1 MELEDKTP
9 ALFLSMVK
17 YEFDQSDARQK
28 PGIYGILIGN
38 RTYIGSTKRNIW
50 VRIKEH
56 ERLLKWEKHYNK
68 NMQRAYNKFND
79 IVFFV
84 IEYCN
89 PDDVCK
95 REQYFI
101 DKWDPHM
108 NIVRKVANYN

>member
-1 MELEDKTP
+1 
-9 ALFLSMVK
+9 
-17 YEFDQSDARQK
+17 
-28 PGIYGILIGN
+28 
-38 RTYIGSTKRNIW
+38 
-50 VRIKEH
+50 
-56 ERLLKWEKHYNK
+56 
-68 NMQRAYNKFND
+68 MQRAYNKFND